1 MRENKYD
8 SLLNVSIVILIVSTI
23 MLGITGYNI
32 FFKNKTAEPSSS
44 LNTDKKEGVR
54 DSLRRVYSNTVQNID
69 RNLGLNATNAADK
82 NALGEMTSL
91 RFEIDSLLRQHG
103 SESDLA
109 TARIKIE
116 ELQQRVFELQNRYS
130 NAENE
135 NKRLQALINKLVAS
149 DKSNP
154 EPFVNTESPT
164 QRSVSLQAEKNISS
178 AGAPVAAL
186 HLFAVTDNKSTEE
199 ETTSSDEAEKIV
211 GSFVI
216 KNAAARAGGE
226 VVVVVLQP
234 DGKVIKNSVWE
245 SGTFETR
252 EGKKVY
258 SRKIYFDPSGDE
270 KQLNF
275 FLTPD
280 KFLKGDYTMQIW
292 YNGSMVGK
300 TTKTLS

>member
-8 SLLNVSIVILIVSTI
+8 SLLNVSIVILIVSTVL
-23 MLGITGYNI
+23 LGITGYNI
-32 FFKNKTAEPSSS
+32 FFKNKTADSTPVLSG
-44 LNTDKKEGVR
+44 LKKDAVR

-69 RNLGLNATNAADK
+69 NNLQPELNSAADK
-82 NALGEMTSL
+82 NALGQMSSL
-91 RFEIDSLLRQHG
+91 RFEIDSLLHQHA

-135 NKRLQALINKLVAS
+135 NKRLQALINKLVAN
-149 DKSNP
+149 DKSAP
-154 EPFVNTESPT
+154 EVLAAVPQT
-164 QRSVSLQAEKNISS
+164 QRSVSSPAEKNLST
-178 AGAPVAAL
+178 GGTMVGAL

-211 GSFVI
+211 GSFLV
-216 KNAAARAGGE
+216 KNAAAKAGGE
-226 VVVVVLQP
+226 VIVVVLQP

-245 SGTFETR
+245 SGTFETK

-258 SRKIYFDPSGDE
+258 SRKIYFDPSADE

-300 TTKTLS
+300 TVKTLS

>member
-8 SLLNVSIVILIVSTI
+8 SLLNVSIVILIVSTVL
-23 MLGITGYNI
+23 LGITGYNI
-32 FFKNKTAEPSSS
+32 FFKNKPADNIPV
-44 LNTDKKEGVR
+44 LNAIRKDAVR

-69 RNLGLNATNAADK
+69 RNPELNSAADK
-82 NALGEMTSL
+82 NALGQMSSL
-91 RFEIDSLLRQHG
+91 RFEIDSLLRQHA

-135 NKRLQALINKLVAS
+135 NKRLQALINKLVAN
-149 DKSNP
+149 DKSIPNIAAA
-154 EPFVNTESPT
+154 EPQT
-164 QRSVSLQAEKNISS
+164 QRPASSPGEKTIGS
-178 AGAPVAAL
+178 GGTMVGAL

-211 GSFVI
+211 GSFLI
-216 KNAAARAGGE
+216 KNGAAKAGGE

-245 SGTFETR
+245 SGTFETK

-292 YNGSMVGK
+292 YNGNLVGK

>member
-8 SLLNVSIVILIVSTI
+8 SLLNVSIVILIVSTVL
-23 MLGITGYNI
+23 LGITGYNI
-32 FFKNKTAEPSSS
+32 FFKNKPYANSPV
-44 LNTDKKEGVR
+44 LNAFRKDAVR
-54 DSLRRVYSNTVQNID
+54 DSLRGVYSRTVQNID
-69 RNLGLNATNAADK
+69 NSLQSEGSSISDK
-82 NALGEMTSL
+82 NALGQMSSL
-91 RFEIDSLLRQHG
+91 RFEIDSLLRQHA

-109 TARIKIE
+109 TARVKIE

-135 NKRLQALINKLVAS
+135 NKRLQALINKLVAN
-149 DKSNP
+149 DKSIP
-154 EPFVNTESPT
+154 GVVAAEPQTQRPGSSPT
-164 QRSVSLQAEKNISS
+164 EKNISS
-178 AGAPVAAL
+178 GGTLVGAL
-186 HLFAVTDNKSTEE
+186 HLFAVSDNKSTEE

-211 GSFVI
+211 GSFLI
-216 KNAAARAGGE
+216 KNAAAKAGGE

-245 SGTFETR
+245 SGTFETK

-292 YNGSMVGK
+292 YNGNLVGK